1 MTAYTIPNTP
11 PDPETAALELIV
23 RLPADLLGH
32 GSPSARE
39 ALQDFTA
46 LLSAEGAF
54 AGMTWHDAKA
64 AAVAIAFDATN
75 RDNAAEFLWHRAY
88 LTSSDADNA
97 HWDNRDAMVRA
108 FNIAAG
114 ILDPTVAGAR

>member
-1 MTAYTIPNTP
+1 MTTYTIPDAP
-11 PDPETAALELIV
+11 PDTEAAALELIV

-32 GSPSARE
+32 GSPTRK

-88 LTSSDADNA
+88 LTSNDADNA
-97 HWDNRDAMVRA
+97 HWDNRDAIVRA
-108 FNIAAG
+108 FTVAAG